1 MCLSISLKQYG
12 GTYASPEGS
21 KQLVCKPRPQET
33 APYMDPSNHQL
44 KKGKECLGSGIH
56 MEVEVKSLSKANT
69 GMNRLALG
77 QG

>member
-33 APYMDPSNHQL
+33 ASNHQL